1 MKGRFPKSFTATW
14 FAGRRRFVAAGFALA
29 TLVAGCALTQQVKVS
44 DQNYCPFL
52 GSSLCARLT
61 PTNNP
66 NDVDLRWVNPN
77 AQWTQYNKVLIEPV
91 SFWGSD
97 DTRVSEADQRT
108 LTNYFYKAL
117 EEQLSKKFQVVDQP
131 GPGVMAIH
139 AALEDVTGATPVLR
153 SVSVAE
159 PHVRL
164 LATLKY
170 LATGTFPF
178 VGSAQAEAKITD
190 SMTGQVLAAGVS
202 KRVGGG
208 SVKAAAQWEWGDAEN
223 ALTYWATQMATR
235 LSSWTSGTAPS

>member
-1 MKGRFPKSFTATW
+1 MKKGQLFQ
-14 FAGRRRFVAAGFALA
+14 VVGFALA
-29 TLVAGCALTQQVKVS
+29 TAMSGCALTQQVQVS
-44 DQNYCPFL
+44 NQNYCPFL
-52 GSSLCARLT
+52 GSSLCAKLT

-77 AQWTQYNKVLIEPV
+77 AQWTKYNKVLIEPV
-91 SFWGSD
+91 SFWGGD
-97 DTRVSEADQRT
+97 DTQVSAVDQRT

-117 EEQLSKKFQVVDQP
+117 EEQLSKKFQVVNQP

-139 AALEDVTGATPVLR
+139 VALEDATAATPGLR

-159 PHVRL
+159 PHVRA

-170 LATGTFPF
+170 LATGTYPF
-178 VGSAQAEAKITD
+178 VGSATAEGKVTD

-208 SVKAAAQWEWGDAEN
+208 SAKAAEQWQWGDAEN
-223 ALTYWATQMATR
+223 ALTYWATLMANR
-235 LSSWTSGTAPS
+235 LSSWTSGAAPS